1 MKKRRKISKNSSF
14 YVDPDELRN
23 EIILSKK
30 KGELTPRALEMLIL
44 MSDEIAKNFTY
55 KYQQDREDCV
65 SSAIED
71 ILRYWKGYD
80 EEQSDNAFAYFT
92 RMIWN
97 GLKKGWNKLYKIKS
111 INKVS
116 LSHENL
122 YNF

>member
-1 MKKRRKISKNSSF
+1 MKKKRKISKNSNY

-23 EIILSKK
+23 EIIKSKK
-30 KGELTPRALEMLIL
+30 NGELTPRSLDMLIL

-55 KYQQDREDCV
+55 KYHQDREDCV

-80 EEQSDNAFAYFT
+80 EEKSDNAFAYFT